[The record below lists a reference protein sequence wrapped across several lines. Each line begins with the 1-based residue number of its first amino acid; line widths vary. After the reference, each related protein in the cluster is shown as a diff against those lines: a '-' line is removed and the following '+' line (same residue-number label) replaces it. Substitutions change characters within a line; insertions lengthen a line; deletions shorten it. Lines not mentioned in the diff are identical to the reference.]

1 MEADDPIQDG
11 QPPHGDWH
19 FFGHGW
25 FHANLD
31 YLDAGS
37 PFGPSKRA
45 FEIWV
50 EYRQRSTVN

>member
-1 MEADDPIQDG
+1 MESNDPNRDWKSA
-11 QPPHGDWH
+11 HGDWH

-25 FHANLD
+25 FRANLD

-50 EYRQRSTVN
+50 ECRQQTTVN

>member
-1 MEADDPIQDG
+1 MPL
-11 QPPHGDWH
+11 HGDWH

-50 EYRQRSTVN
+50 KYRQRSTVN